1 MVGML
6 YLPEFIVSVKSV
18 FSEFTCVLCR
28 FRFTRITAG
37 ETLRNKLNISM
48 MGGLQQPD
56 ATWK

>member
-6 YLPEFIVSVKSV
+6 HLPEFIMSVKSIL
-18 FSEFTCVLCR
+18 SEFTCGLFR

-37 ETLRNKLNISM
+37 ETLRNKLNISIM
-48 MGGLQQPD
+48 EGLQQLD